1 MLPHLRNF
9 YLSVKQKTKRIGPT
23 AGKAKERGVKL
34 IGKFANDVKNFD
46 LKKAVNSINT
56 RALYGTAAG
65 VCIISGVLLF
75 YGLGFR
81 FGYHVYM
88 GGEYVASITDRATLT
103 ASMKNVNRE
112 LGYKY
117 DYRDKKP
124 TVKLAIVKNPSSDS
138 ITKDILSKL
147 GDVSESLVLTVNGT
161 QLAAFSDTNEATE
174 VLNEVLEVSA
184 AAGSASTE
192 FADELEFQK
201 QYVRTTGILDKK
213 TAVEYLTSYE
223 VEPKTY
229 TLRDKDTIESVSK
242 KYRISKDELL
252 NRNTSLTENDF
263 KPGTEIV
270 INCPK
275 KKLSVKSDFNT
286 SVTEEIPYETK
297 QVDDTTLYKGM
308 TSVKKVGVNGEKEV
322 SRVSSEVD
330 GVRIACNVV
339 SETVVKQPVSQVEA
353 VGTKA
358 FGNGEATGAF
368 VRPSTGVVTSR
379 YGARWGRMHKG
390 VDLGGNTGD
399 PIRAADG
406 GVVIAAGDAND
417 GYGNK
422 VVIDHGNNYHTL
434 YGHSSEVLVKVGM
447 RVEKGDIIA
456 RVGSTGDSTG
466 PHLHFEVIYN
476 GQAIDPMPF
485 IENGQLVPE
494 SPAELAARAK
504 AREEK
509 KKQEEAE
516 KAAKEKEEQ
525 EKAEKERLEAEKNS
539 QPAENVEEQP
549 ALPDE
554 TADTGDA
561 PSEPEENEGVHED
574 AALLKQQENS
584 QDDLQQAELPGGA
597 ETVQN
602 P

>member
-9 YLSVKQKTKRIGPT
+9 YLSVKQKTKLIGPT

-34 IGKFANDVKNFD
+34 IGKFVNDVKGFD
-46 LKKAVNSINT
+46 LKSAVNSINT

-88 GGEYVASITDRATLT
+88 GDEYVASITDRATLVS
-103 ASMKNVNRE
+103 SMKNVNRE

-138 ITKDILSKL
+138 ITNDILSKL
-147 GDVSESLVLTVNGT
+147 DDVSESLVLTVNGT
-161 QLAAFSDTNEATE
+161 QLAAFSDTNEATD
-174 VLNEVLEVSA
+174 VLNEVLENSA
-184 AAGSASTE
+184 APGSASTE
-192 FADELEFQK
+192 FADELEFRR
-201 QYVRTTGILDKK
+201 QYVRTTGILDKE

-223 VEPKTY
+223 IEPKTY
-229 TLRDKDTIESVSK
+229 TLRDKDTIDTVSK

-252 NRNTSLTENDF
+252 NRNTSLTEADF

-322 SRVSSEVD
+322 SRISSEVD
-330 GVRIACNVV
+330 GVRVACNVV

-504 AREEK
+504 AQEEK

-516 KAAKEKEEQ
+516 KAAQ
-525 EKAEKERLEAEKNS
+525 EKAEKERLEAEKNNQS
-539 QPAENVEEQP
+539 AESIEAQPVS
-549 ALPDE
+549 PDE
-554 TADTGDA
+554 TANAGDT
-561 PSEPEENEGVHED
+561 PSETEESEGVRED
-574 AALLKQQENS
+574 AALPEQQENA

>member
-9 YLSVKQKTKRIGPT
+9 YLSVKQKAKLIGPA
-23 AGKAKERGVKL
+23 AGKAKELGVKS
-34 IGKFANDVKNFD
+34 IKKIVNDVKGFD

-56 RALYGTAAG
+56 RALYGTAIG
-65 VCIISGVLLF
+65 VCVISGVLLF

-88 GGEYVASITDRATLT
+88 GDEYVASITNRSILT
-103 ASMKNVNRE
+103 SSMKNVNRE

-138 ITKDILSKL
+138 ITKEILSKL
-147 GDVSESLVLTVNGT
+147 DDVSESLVLTVNGT
-161 QLAAFSDTNEATE
+161 QLAAFTDTNEATD
-174 VLNEVLEVSA
+174 VLNEVLELSA
-184 AAGSASTE
+184 ATGSTSTE

-201 QYVRTTGILDKK
+201 QYVRTTGILDKE

-223 VEPKTY
+223 IEPKTY
-229 TLRDKDTIESVSK
+229 TLRDKDTIDSVSK
-242 KYRISKDELL
+242 RYRISKDELL
-252 NRNTSLTENDF
+252 NRNTSLTEADF

-297 QVDDTTLYKGM
+297 QIDDTTLYKGM

-322 SRVSSEVD
+322 SRISSEVD
-330 GVRIACNVV
+330 GVRVACNVV

-353 VGTKA
+353 VGTKE
-358 FGNGEATGAF
+358 FGKGEATGAF

-504 AREEK
+504 AQEEK
-509 KKQEEAE
+509 KKKEEAE
-516 KAAKEKEEQ
+516 KEAQ
-525 EKAEKERLEAEKNS
+525 EKAEKKQLEAEKNNQS
-539 QPAENVEEQP
+539 AESAEEQSVFQDGDANTDDTSSGSEGNAGVREDI
-549 ALPDE
+549 ALPD
-554 TADTGDA
+554 
-561 PSEPEENEGVHED
+561 
-574 AALLKQQENS
+574 QQENA
-584 QDDLQQAELPGGA
+584 QDDLQQAELPSGA